1 MFKVIIKAILFYAT
15 TLLVIILIISFDCIP
30 TTIYFELFCTAL
42 IMIIL
47 CILYLSEK
55 DIIKFMF
62 YKQLNNLLTPKN
74 NNHEEK

>member
-1 MFKVIIKAILFYAT
+1 MFKVIIKAVLFYIT
-15 TLLVIILIISFDCIP
+15 TLLIIILIISFDCIP
-30 TTIYFELFCTAL
+30 TEIYFELFCVTL

-55 DIIKFMF
+55 DVIKFMF

>member
-1 MFKVIIKAILFYAT
+1 MFKLIIKAILFYAT

-30 TTIYFELFCTAL
+30 TTIYFELFCVTL

-55 DIIKFMF
+55 DVIKFMF
-62 YKQLNNLLTPKN
+62 YKQLNNLLNPKN

>member
-1 MFKVIIKAILFYAT
+1 MFKVIIKAILFYIT
-15 TLLVIILIISFDCIP
+15 TLLIIILIVSFDCIH
-30 TTIYFELFCTAL
+30 TAIYFELFCVTL
-42 IMIIL
+42 IMIML

-55 DIIKFMF
+55 DVIKFMF

>member
-15 TLLVIILIISFDCIP
+15 TLLVIILIVSFDCIS
-30 TTIYFELFCTAL
+30 TTIYFELFCITL
-42 IMIIL
+42 ILVVL

-55 DIIKFMF
+55 DVIKFMF

>member
-15 TLLVIILIISFDCIP
+15 TLLVIILIVSFDCIP
-30 TTIYFELFCTAL
+30 TTIYFELFCAAL
-42 IMIIL
+42 IMIVL

-55 DIIKFMF
+55 DVVKFMF